1 MIFLFLL
8 QIFNGVDWDCAAGFH
23 SWNSDSSSRAEHRME
38 TTSPA
43 DAERS
48 LSAAWQLA
56 GFRTDSFFHFPD
68 PGKHLMISDLP
79 PAAHPAAGMEF
90 RPAAG
95 IAGAMALLIP
105 SALPHRSLFNPELF
119 TYTTE
124 RFDLWTHIANI

>member
-1 MIFLFLL
+1 MFLTMIFLFLL

-79 PAAHPAAGMEF
+79 PQP
-90 RPAAG
+90 
-95 IAGAMALLIP
+95 ILLREWSSGP
-105 SALPHRSLFNPELF
+105 PPELLVPW
-119 TYTTE
+119 
-124 RFDLWTHIANI
+124 RC